1 MKKIYLY
8 MASVVAAWC
17 CLACSEDA
25 IEPNPLEPDY
35 FLEPQGSSPAI
46 AALQKEF
53 HQKENIYLLFN
64 DTLYRESIGTDG
76 NGKPCYRYTTIDMT
90 YGMTNNLIENQNI
103 FEYDYLASDS
113 EKESA
118 AAFVR
123 EKVLPSLGSA
133 LRPYSVLLV
142 NRIDYYKDSY
152 GELALTKPA
161 VYAGWQ
167 ATAIAVEGVADMT
180 EEEQN
185 AYKMS
190 LLKSMVAN
198 KITAADETLFE
209 EFYSFCA
216 PYYGTF
222 KMGEEADVFTD
233 QYPTLMDI
241 GLLEGG
247 AWAYG
252 KNPYGSG
259 PLCNFKGKEYDL
271 QNYIDT
277 LFDMPESEF
286 RETYAQYP
294 IVLKKYDILKKIVSD
309 MGVIF

>member
-1 MKKIYLY
+1 MKRMKKIYLY

-25 IEPNPLEPDY
+25 IEPNPLEPDC
-35 FLEPQGSSPAI
+35 FLEPEGSSPAI

-76 NGKPCYRYTTIDMT
+76 DGKPCYRYTTIDMT

-142 NRIDYYKDSY
+142 NRIDYYQDSY
-152 GELALTKPA
+152 GDLALTNPA

-216 PYYGTF
+216 SYYETYA
-222 KMGEEADVFTD
+222 MGEEAEAFIAL
-233 QYPTLMDI
+233 YPTMHDVGFLT
-241 GLLEGG
+241 
-247 AWAYG
+247 AYG
-252 KNPYGSG
+252 YGDNGSFYIY
-259 PLCNFKGKEYDL
+259 NFKAKNYDL
-271 QNYIDT
+271 EDYTNA